1 MPLLLDRHGWLAPA
15 PGVSRLPSPNCD
27 ARPHGAQVS
36 LLVLHNISLPPG
48 QFGGPEVAGLFLNT
62 LDYGSHPWL
71 ERLRGLRVS
80 AHFFIRRDG
89 RIVQFV
95 STDARA
101 WHAGVSRFAGRE
113 RCNDF
118 SIGIELEG
126 TDTLPYT
133 DEQYLALRRLTP
145 VLRARYPPGGR
156 LGPRTH
162 RAGPQDRP
170 GARFQLDALRA
181 RQRLCAAAIA
191 ARLTLQ
197 GPVML
202 KIWGRLTSVNVQK
215 VMLAVRE
222 LALPHTFI
230 EAGGPFGV
238 VDTPEYAK
246 INPNRTVPAI
256 DDGGFVLWESNA
268 IVRYLAA
275 RYGAGT
281 LWPEDV
287 CLRADADRWMDWQ
300 TTEWQGAMVP
310 AFLGLIRTPE
320 AKRDHAAI
328 DLSVKRSN
336 ARAQILD
343 QALQGREFIAGRHLT
358 IGDIALVCSAHRWL
372 GLPIERPDT
381 PALSAWYRR
390 VMMRPA
396 TQGVLTLPL
405 E

>member
-1 MPLLLDRHGWLAPA
+1 
-15 PGVSRLPSPNCD
+15 
-27 ARPHGAQVS
+27 
-36 LLVLHNISLPPG
+36 
-48 QFGGPEVAGLFLNT
+48 
-62 LDYGSHPWL
+62 
-71 ERLRGLRVS
+71 
-80 AHFFIRRDG
+80 
-89 RIVQFV
+89 
-95 STDARA
+95 
-101 WHAGVSRFAGRE
+101 
-113 RCNDF
+113 
-118 SIGIELEG
+118 
-126 TDTLPYT
+126 
-133 DEQYLALRRLTP
+133 
-145 VLRARYPPGGR
+145 
-156 LGPRTH
+156 
-162 RAGPQDRP
+162 
-170 GARFQLDALRA
+170 
-181 RQRLCAAAIA
+181 
-191 ARLTLQ
+191 
-197 GPVML
+197 ML

-300 TTEWQGAMVP
+300 TTEWQGAMGP

-328 DLSVKRSN
+328 ELSVKRSN

-343 QALQGREFIAGRHLT
+343 QALQGRE
-358 IGDIALVCSAHRWL
+358 
-372 GLPIERPDT
+372 
-381 PALSAWYRR
+381 
-390 VMMRPA
+390 
-396 TQGVLTLPL
+396 
-405 E
+405 